1 MHVLVESAARG
12 DEVGAAD
19 LRRLGVVTSH
29 RIRLSEVTG
38 LSGQTLGYV
47 TPGEAASP
55 GEAVRQCITAQQ
67 VGVVVWTWLH
77 VAGDT

>member
-1 MHVLVESAARG
+1 MHALVESAAHG

-19 LRRLGVVTSH
+19 LRRLGDVTSH

-38 LSGQTLGYV
+38 LSAQTLGYV

-55 GEAVRQCITAQQ
+55 GEAVR
-67 VGVVVWTWLH
+67 LNSLML
-77 VAGDT
+77 